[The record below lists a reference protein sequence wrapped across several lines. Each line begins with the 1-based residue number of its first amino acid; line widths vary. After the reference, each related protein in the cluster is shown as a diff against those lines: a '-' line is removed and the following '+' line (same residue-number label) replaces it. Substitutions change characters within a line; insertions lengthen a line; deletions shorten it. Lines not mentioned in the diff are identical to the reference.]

1 MNWNRIKTT
10 AWWEYSRRVR
20 ERGFIVSVVITPL
33 LMVAFSVVPSL
44 LIEQDSEKTE
54 MIAVIDSTG
63 HLFQPL
69 KEYVESKWLLPDGK
83 TPRYL
88 LTTLGARGVPELR
101 RADSMALAELTEGTL
116 VIFSSADTGIY
127 RSPNPSNIRL
137 VSRLQSALETISTES
152 RLTAFGIDTA
162 LYKKSLVDIDL
173 GTVKLS
179 KDGTAETSGFL
190 PTFFMAI
197 GGTLL
202 LMFLVMTTG
211 QSLVRSLVEEK
222 SNRVMDLIVSSTTPS
237 ELMWGKLIGLSGLGV
252 TQILAWGFIAVGIAS
267 AVAVPTNTVQTIQ
280 SLYDV
285 LPLLAGY
292 VILGYIL
299 YAAIFIGVGS
309 LVSTEQEAQLATSY
323 LVLLMVMP
331 IVIAASVLQNPDA
344 SYVKVLSFIPFMT
357 SSMMMIRLTAK
368 MPSTMEIV
376 ASFAVLAATTVVL
389 VWASGRVFRTA
400 ILLYGKRPSPRE
412 ILKWIKG

>member
-1 MNWNRIKTT
+1 MNWDRIKTT

-20 ERGFIVSVVITPL
+20 ERGFIASIILTPL
-33 LMVAFSVVPSL
+33 LMVAFSIVPSL
-44 LIEQDSEKTE
+44 LIDQDSEKTE
-54 MIAVIDSTG
+54 MIAVVDSTG
-63 HLFQPL
+63 HLFEPL
-69 KEYVESKWLLPDGK
+69 KTYVESKWLLSDGK

-88 LTTLGARGVPELR
+88 LTSMGTGSQAELL
-101 RADSMALAELTEGTL
+101 RADSMALAEATEGTV
-116 VIFSSADTGIY
+116 VIFKSADTGIY
-127 RSPNPSNIRL
+127 RSPNPTNIRL
-137 VSRLQSALETISTES
+137 VSRLQGALETISTES
-152 RLTAFGIDTA
+152 KLMEFGIDTA

-179 KDGTAETSGFL
+179 KDGKAETSGFL

-222 SNRVMDLIVSSTTPS
+222 SNRVMDLIVSTTTPS

-252 TQILAWGFIAVGIAS
+252 TQILAWGFIAIGIAS
-267 AVAVPTNTVQTIQ
+267 AVAIPINAVETIQ
-280 SLYDV
+280 SLYNV

-299 YAAIFIGVGS
+299 YAAVFIGVGS

-323 LVLLMVMP
+323 LILLMVLP
-331 IVIAASVLQNPDA
+331 IAVAAGVLQNPDA
-344 SYVKVLSFIPFMT
+344 SYVKILSFIPFMT

-368 MPSTMEIV
+368 MPSSMEII
-376 ASFAVLAATTVVL
+376 ASFAVLAATTVFL

-400 ILLYGKRPSPRE
+400 ILLYGKRPSPGE
-412 ILKWIKG
+412 IIRWIRG